1 MVLYSKN
8 IILEEETF
16 DGYLELEGGR
26 IKALHKEYQGPYEDF
41 SEQVILPGFIDIHVH
56 GWATG
61 SFWFE
66 KTPLA
71 VREMCR
77 TLPFAGVTSFLAT
90 SGADFVEEI
99 QKCILAADTVYEEQ
113 QGLVAGGEASAL
125 AGGETLASAGG
136 GISALA
142 GAELLGVHLEGP
154 FINPQ
159 YRGMQREE
167 CCLAPDVKVMEA
179 LYAAF
184 RNKEL
189 CRHMTIA
196 VEREGAR
203 EVLGFCR
210 EHGIQTAIGHSGAT
224 FAEIA
229 AIKDAG
235 IGGVTHT
242 FSGMRGFH
250 HRELGVAG
258 AALYFDDLMCEF
270 AKQTGMTVAHEAF
283 DIAYRI
289 KGSGRIILTTD
300 CSGLAQTQTEF
311 DHYIRKIRF
320 VRDGERVRLEHYDG
334 RVEWINP
341 RDYKAVRELELGYAA
356 SVRNMAR
363 HTKVDWHDIMR
374 MTSRNPARY
383 IHVDDRKG
391 SIKPGM
397 DADLTILDA
406 DWNLV
411 CVFCRGREIRE

>member
-16 DGYLELEGGR
+16 DGFLELEEGR
-26 IKALHKEYQGPYEDF
+26 IKALYKEYEGPYEDF
-41 SEQVILPGFIDIHVH
+41 SGQVILPGFIDIHVH

-66 KTPLA
+66 KTPLS

-90 SGADFVEEI
+90 SGADSIDEI
-99 QKCILAADTVYEEQ
+99 KKCISAADTVYEEQ
-113 QGLVAGGEASAL
+113 KRMSAAEDAEL
-125 AGGETLASAGG
+125 PAVG
-136 GISALA
+136 

-154 FINPQ
+154 FINPE

-167 CCLAPDVKVMEA
+167 CCIAPDVGIMQE
-179 LYAAF
+179 LYDFF
-184 RNKEL
+184 RHKEL

-203 EVLGFCR
+203 EVLAFCR
-210 EHGIQTAIGHSGAT
+210 EHRIQTAIGHSAAT

-235 IGGVTHT
+235 VGGVTHT

-289 KGSGRIILTTD
+289 KGSERIILTTD

-320 VRDGERVRLEHYDG
+320 VKDGSRVRLEHYDG
-334 RVEWINP
+334 RVEWMDP
-341 RDYKAVRELELGYAA
+341 RDYGAVKELELSYAG

-374 MTSRNPARY
+374 MTSQNPARY

-391 SIKPGM
+391 SIRPGM
-397 DADLTILDA
+397 DADLTILDS
-406 DWNLV
+406 DLNLV